1 MQIGFYLISLF
12 VIHFRPF
19 TTIKK
24 SCKKIGT
31 NEKNYHKMNLFAQK
45 LLRMQKIYFINTT
58 LFVFRKF
65 HIFSCI
71 YSIIISSILCIIV
84 SCNCSNNI
92 LNCTYYIAVFSAIPR
107 HSQTRAKNGGF
118 GDIIFRWKS
127 KKKHE
132 WKCLIESTCLV
143 TFASCPKKVNKKK
156 YFVVH

>member
-58 LFVFRKF
+58 LLVFRK
-65 HIFSCI
+65 
-71 YSIIISSILCIIV
+71 L
-84 SCNCSNNI
+84 
-92 LNCTYYIAVFSAIPR
+92 AVFVASFLAVFFALLSAVLVVIFLIV
-107 HSQTRAKNGGF
+107 H
-118 GDIIFRWKS
+118 II
-127 KKKHE
+127 
-132 WKCLIESTCLV
+132 
-143 TFASCPKKVNKKK
+143 
-156 YFVVH
+156 